1 VSSLDLCLV
10 LVSAVLHAVWN
21 VFAKRSA
28 HPLAFLGLLSIA
40 WVLLL
45 LPGLLCVP
53 MPAIT
58 ADYLWIVAAS
68 AVSHVFYQVW
78 LARAYQ
84 TADLTVVYPIS
95 RSTPAFVA
103 LVAVPWMGD
112 AVTGLGAVGIGT
124 VVIGIWLVQ
133 AGGQLRWRALLA
145 PGARFAYLTLAAT
158 VVYSLVDKLGIQW
171 LDARPIE
178 GGQPALTFFASMA
191 TATGALLVPYALWR
205 VPREAWRETATTNT
219 RDLAVSAVFGIASYL
234 LILEAMRR
242 APVSYVTCVRQT
254 SVLVAALLGMRMLGE
269 RPGRARLWGSAMV
282 VIGVVFIALE

>member
-1 VSSLDLCLV
+1 M
-10 LVSAVLHAVWN
+10 LVSALLHAVWN

-28 HPLAFLGLLSIA
+28 HPLAFLGLLSVA
-40 WVLLL
+40 WVALLAPWL
-45 LPGLLCVP
+45 VALP
-53 MPAIT
+53 MPTIDAS
-58 ADYLWIVAAS
+58 YLSIIAAS
-68 AVSHVFYQVW
+68 AVSHVLYQVW

-112 AVTGLGAVGIGT
+112 AVTLLGGLGIGT

-133 AGGQLRWRALLA
+133 AGGELRWRALFA
-145 PGARFAYLTLAAT
+145 PGARYAYLTLAAT

-171 LDARPIE
+171 LDQHPVDGA
-178 GGQPALTFFASMA
+178 QPALTFFASMA
-191 TATGALLVPYALWR
+191 TATASLLIPYALWR
-205 VPREAWRETATTNT
+205 VPREAWRQTLATNT
-219 RDLAVSAVFGIASYL
+219 RDLAMSAVFGIASYW

-254 SVLVAALLGMRMLGE
+254 SVLFATYLGMRMLGE
-269 RPGRARLWGSAMV
+269 RPNRARLWGSAMV
-282 VIGVVFIALE
+282 VLGVLVIALE